1 MKRAGLVLLAVSVA
15 IGLVAAP
22 VAAKGDPRLDESVA
36 DCSAGTSCTIT
47 WPVAATPLNIYASTD
62 INAIDRST
70 PVFTSLGN
78 ETTTTVSGLDPAKRY
93 YFELVL
99 GTAKNGVVIADRSL
113 RLPTSPNS
121 RDIGGYETKDGHHV
135 KWGTVFRSEEII
147 ELTDPELIRLANF
160 GIKIVCDFRGDAEVE
175 KRGEDQLPA
184 GAEYV
189 HLPVLDDSNTLPT
202 DIENAIVN
210 KDFEAQ
216 ERLLGEGRAT
226 ALFNDNAKYLIE
238 SKAARKAY
246 SSLMDRLTDP
256 AALPAF
262 THCTTGK
269 DRTGWSTAIILTALG
284 VPRDTIIEDYLLT
297 NEYAAEKNAGRIE
310 DATPL
315 MEHPEYLV
323 DLLEVRSEYLET
335 SFDAVNK
342 KYGSFAN
349 YLRKG
354 LGVSKADLKKLEQ
367 NLLTD

>member
-1 MKRAGLVLLAVSVA
+1 MKRAGLVLLSVTLA
-15 IGLVAAP
+15 IGFAAGPTTAATKAAP
-22 VAAKGDPRLDESVA
+22 DVEGAVV
-36 DCSAGTSCTIT
+36 DCSAGTSCAIT
-47 WPVAATPLNIYASTD
+47 WDDPSDLTIFSGTAVD
-62 INAIDRST
+62 EIDRNA
-70 PVFTSLGN
+70 PGLDAPGN
-78 ETTTTVSGLDPAKRY
+78 AVTVTGLDPSPRY
-93 YFELVL
+93 YFELVPTGADS
-99 GTAKNGVVIADRSL
+99 GTVVADRSL
-113 RLPTSPNS
+113 GLPTSPNS

-147 ELTDPELIRLANF
+147 ELTDPELLRLANF

-175 KRGEDQLPA
+175 KRGADQLPA

-202 DIENAIVN
+202 DIEDAIVN

-216 ERLLGEGRAT
+216 ERLLGGGRAT
-226 ALFNDNAKYLIE
+226 ALFSDNAKYLIE

-256 AALPAF
+256 EALPAF

-284 VPRDTIIEDYLLT
+284 VPKDTVIEDYLLT

-310 DATPL
+310 SATPL

-323 DLLEVRSEYLET
+323 DLLEVRAEYLET
-335 SFDAVNK
+335 SFDAVNE

-349 YLRKG
+349 YLKKG
-354 LGVSKADLKKLEQ
+354 LGVSKADLKKLKQ
-367 NLLTD
+367 NLLTA